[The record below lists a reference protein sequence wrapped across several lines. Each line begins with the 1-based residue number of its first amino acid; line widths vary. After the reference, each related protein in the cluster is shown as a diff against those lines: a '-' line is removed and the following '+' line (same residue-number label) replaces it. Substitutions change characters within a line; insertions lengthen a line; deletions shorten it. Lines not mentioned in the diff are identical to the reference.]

1 VTAERLA
8 PAVAL
13 AAPLTGT
20 SAAATPGHTPDSV
33 LGKVKLLLTAFADD
47 DELTLAELSRRTG
60 LPKSTVFRLCQ
71 ELVAGGLLER
81 WGAAYRLGLW
91 LWEIGQQVPRQRILR
106 EAALPFMEDLF
117 VATKETVHLAIRDG
131 IEVLYVEKIMGHRA
145 VESPSRVAGRLPL
158 SCTATGKAMLA
169 YSSHHLLGQ
178 VVAAG
183 LASYTPHSVATPMAL
198 AAQLERVR
206 RDGVAVEIEETRV
219 GHASLAAPVLGA
231 RRTVV
236 AALSITL
243 PTARLSVPRLSVPL
257 RNAAMG
263 LSKRLAR
270 G

>member
-1 VTAERLA
+1 VTAERI
-8 PAVAL
+8 
-13 AAPLTGT
+13 T
-20 SAAATPGHTPDSV
+20 SAVPLPTAVHTPDSV
-33 LGKVKLLLTAFADD
+33 LGKVKLLLSAFADD
-47 DELTLAELSRRTG
+47 DELTLAELARRTG

-91 LWEIGQQVPRQRILR
+91 MWEIGQQVPRQRILR
-106 EAALPFMEDLF
+106 EAALPFMEDVF

-131 IEVLYVEKIMGHRA
+131 LEVLYLEKLVGHRS
-145 VESPSRVAGRLPL
+145 VDQPSRVAGRLPL
-158 SCTATGKAMLA
+158 HCTATGKAILA

-178 VVAAG
+178 VVANG
-183 LASYTPHSVATPMAL
+183 LAPLTPHSVATPLAL
-198 AAQLERVR
+198 SHQLDRVR
-206 RDGVAVEIEETRV
+206 REGVAVELEETRV
-219 GHASLAAPVLGA
+219 GYASLAAPVLGA

-243 PTARLSVPRLSVPL
+243 SSSRLNVARQSVPL

-263 LSKRLAR
+263 LSRRLAR